1 MPADG
6 KTDDDIRRILRT
18 VRTIALVGASQNPA
32 RPSYGVLG
40 FLVRR
45 GYEVTA
51 VNPLLA
57 GGVLLG
63 APVVAS
69 LADLPEPVDMVDV
82 FRNSEAA
89 GDTIDEALALPVPP
103 KVIWLQL
110 GVVNEAAA
118 RRAEARG
125 VEVVMDRCPKIE
137 IMSLGL

>member
-1 MPADG
+1 MPIDG
-6 KTDDDIRRILRT
+6 KSDDDIRRILGS
-18 VRTIALVGASQNPA
+18 VRTIAVVGASQNPA

-45 GYEVTA
+45 GYDVTA

-63 APVVAS
+63 APVVAR
-69 LADLPEPVDMVDV
+69 LEDLTEPVDMVDV
-82 FRNSEAA
+82 FRNADAA

-118 RRAEARG
+118 RRAEAKG
-125 VEVVMDRCPKIE
+125 IEVVMDRCPKIE

>member
-6 KTDDDIRRILRT
+6 KTDDDIRRILKT

-40 FLVRR
+40 FMVRR

-69 LADLPEPVDMVDV
+69 LADLSGPVDMVDV

>member
-1 MPADG
+1 MPIDG
-6 KTDDDIRRILRT
+6 KSDDDIRRILGS
-18 VRTIALVGASQNPA
+18 VRTIAVVGASQNPA

-45 GYEVTA
+45 GYDVTA

-63 APVVAS
+63 APVVAR
-69 LADLPEPVDMVDV
+69 LEDLSEPVDMVDV

-89 GDTIDEALALPVPP
+89 GDAIDEALALPVPP

-118 RRAEARG
+118 SRAEAKG
-125 VEVVMDRCPKIE
+125 IEVVMDRCPKIE
-137 IMSLGL
+137 IMSLGI